1 MSQCPIA
8 FFPFLCDMPAASV
21 EDSDPIIIGNDV
33 FVKLAQFLKQN
44 RFSSLFILVD
54 ENSLKNC
61 LPVLVANVPRLLEAE
76 VIELES
82 GEKNKNLEVCTQV
95 WKALGELGADRGSLL
110 VNLGGGVITD
120 LGGFVAST
128 FKRGIAFINIPTTLL
143 AQVDASIGGKTGVD
157 LGALKNEVGVFS
169 EPRELFIWPGFLKTL
184 PKREL
189 VSGLA
194 EIFKHGLVAEAGYWL
209 TCTSANLLDTEE
221 LTEIIRHSIRIKS
234 AIVAA
239 DPTETGERKKLNF
252 GHTIGHAVEGLVLE
266 RAERT
271 LLHGEAVA
279 VGMICESWISV
290 QEAKLPEE
298 QHEEIVRTICRYFP
312 FQSLNPMDDHRLI
325 ELMRHDK
332 KNEKGDIRM
341 VLLKSIGVCQTGK
354 SVAPDRIISA
364 LDYYRSLS

>member
-1 MSQCPIA
+1 MS
-8 FFPFLCDMPAASV
+8 AASV
-21 EDSDPIIIGNDV
+21 EETNRITIGGSV
-33 FVKLAQFLKQN
+33 FQKLADFLKRN
-44 RFSSLFILVD
+44 KFSSLFILVD
-54 ENSLKNC
+54 ENSLRHC
-61 LPVLVANVPRLLEAE
+61 LPALVTNVPKLLEAE

-95 WKALGELGADRGSLL
+95 WTALGELGADRHSLL

-128 FKRGIAFINIPTTLL
+128 FKRGIAFVNIPTTLL

-157 LGALKNEVGVFS
+157 LGALKNEVGVFA
-169 EPRELFIWPGFLKTL
+169 EPQELFIWPDFLNTL

-189 VSGLA
+189 HAGTA
-194 EIFKHGLVAEAGYWL
+194 EVLKHGLVADAAYWNQCIQSDL
-209 TCTSANLLDTEE
+209 TAVSGLEN
-221 LTEIIRHSIRIKS
+221 IIRTSIAIKS
-234 AIVAA
+234 GIVAA
-239 DPTETGERKKLNF
+239 DPNETGERKKLNF

-266 RAERT
+266 REEQT

-279 VGMICESWISV
+279 LGMICESWISM
-290 QEAKLPEE
+290 QETKLPEE
-298 QHEEIVRTICRYFP
+298 QHAEIVRNICRYFP
-312 FQSLNPMDDHRLI
+312 LQSLNPTDDHRLI

-341 VLLKSIGVCQTGK
+341 VLLKSIGTCFTDK
-354 SVAPDRIISA
+354 SVSPDRIIAA